1 MMSIFGT
8 PVCAPQTH
16 YYSSEPSLVPLFRL
30 LDDLNNYSRELQQ
43 QESAPQPK
51 RRRHSPAP
59 LPRFKPKFDVRETE
73 NTYELHGE
81 LPGIEKENL
90 NIEFTDPRTIEIRGR
105 IERTKEQQPQ
115 PEEEEQHQPEVTEP
129 ATPEPEKTTNNH
141 HATVEDDPEEMEAS
155 STTSWT
161 PVSSP
166 KPEAAK
172 PANTEVP
179 ENNTQVQK
187 AAPKKVAKKNKN
199 AGKIWLWE
207 RSIGE
212 FSRVFEF
219 PGDVD
224 HDGVSASLN
233 NGVLTVTVPKKTQR
247 GPRRI
252 AIL

>member
-1 MMSIFGT
+1 MMSIFGN
-8 PVCAPQTH
+8 PFCAPQTH
-16 YYSSEPSLVPLFRL
+16 YSSEPSLVPLFRL
-30 LDDLNNYSRELQQ
+30 LNDFDHYSRELLQP
-43 QESAPQPK
+43 ESAPQPK
-51 RRRHSPAP
+51 RRRQSPAP

-105 IERTKEQQPQ
+105 VERTKEQQPQ
-115 PEEEEQHQPEVTEP
+115 PEEEEEEEHQPEVTEP
-129 ATPEPEKTTNNH
+129 TTPEPEKTTNSH
-141 HATVEDDPEEMEAS
+141 RATVEDDPEEAS
-155 STTSWT
+155 STASWT

-166 KPEAAK
+166 KPEAIK
-172 PANTEVP
+172 PANAEANKKN
-179 ENNTQVQK
+179 NNTEVQK
-187 AAPKKVAKKNKN
+187 AAPKKVAKN